1 MGASGSGTTT
11 LGKALA
17 EKLGIVSFDTDD
29 YYWVPTDPPFQHKRD
44 PETRHSLLFAD
55 LEKAGSF
62 ILSGSVMQW
71 GIDIEDSFS
80 VIIFLTLSASIRV
93 ARLHERET
101 ARFGKADPVFL
112 EWAAQYDE
120 GRLSGRSLSR
130 HTKWLAERSCPII
143 RLDGDLTV
151 EERIDCC
158 LEAIKLC

>member
-1 MGASGSGTTT
+1 MFRRASNALRNASADPYYRGIT
-11 LGKALA
+11 LPVA
-17 EKLGIVSFDTDD
+17 
-29 YYWVPTDPPFQHKRD
+29 
-44 PETRHSLLFAD
+44 AD
-55 LEKAGSF
+55 LAIPSELGGSS
-62 ILSGSVMQW
+62 LTRLTS
-71 GIDIEDSFS
+71 DR
-80 VIIFLTLSASIRV
+80 VIKPRSRACLRAWRRNRRATLSASIRV